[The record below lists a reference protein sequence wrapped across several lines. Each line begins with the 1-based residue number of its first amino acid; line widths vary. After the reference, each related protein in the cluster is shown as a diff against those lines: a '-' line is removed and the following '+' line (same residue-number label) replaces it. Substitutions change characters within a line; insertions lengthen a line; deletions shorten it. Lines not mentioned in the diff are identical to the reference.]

1 VGCSRLYVL
10 FASCQTRPQDV
21 RMLEVDGEE
30 AGKVEGEYAK
40 QSRVDLEND

>member
-1 VGCSRLYVL
+1 MGCSRLYVL

-30 AGKVEGEYAK
+30 AEGEYAK
-40 QSRVDLEND
+40 QSRVDLEDD